1 MKPIT
6 KLPWLQDPTGDCGP
20 EYIGPAD
27 GPEFVTVAYKK
38 QDAAYIV
45 HACNAYPQ
53 LVFALRNLI
62 DADRN
67 TKAEY
72 EKVDWAVAVLKDLRE
87 IK

>member
-1 MKPIT
+1 MKPST
-6 KLPWLQDPTGDCGP
+6 PLPWLQDPTGDSGP

-27 GPEFVTVAYKK
+27 GPDFVTVAYKK

-53 LVFALRNLI
+53 LVDALRNLI
-62 DADRN
+62 DADRD
-67 TKAEY
+67 TTTGAE
-72 EKVDWAVAVLKDLRE
+72 KSAWAIAVLKDLKE